1 MTKVLGVS
9 CSPRKGGNT
18 EILLQQALAG
28 AGERGAETEL
38 VTIFD
43 KEIKPCDGC
52 YACQKTGKCHIKDD
66 MQGVYDKFLAADGI
80 IWGTPVYYFGV
91 AAQAK
96 ILIDRSFALS
106 KGTRLTNKVGGVIS
120 VAASL
125 GHQSVWNTFNSFFSV
140 HHMLAADFVY
150 GFGREKGEVR
160 KDKHA
165 MKAAGELG
173 KQVVLLAEQKF
184 KFPEQYDTPI
194 YRYVLREYGIN
205 NCPALGRFEE

>member
-1 MTKVLGVS
+1 MTDEERNAEMTKVLGVS

-66 MQGVYDKFLAADGI
+66 MQSIYDRLLAADGI

-91 AAQAK
+91 AA
-96 ILIDRSFALS
+96 
-106 KGTRLTNKVGGVIS
+106 
-120 VAASL
+120 
-125 GHQSVWNTFNSFFSV
+125 
-140 HHMLAADFVY
+140 
-150 GFGREKGEVR
+150 
-160 KDKHA
+160 
-165 MKAAGELG
+165 
-173 KQVVLLAEQKF
+173 
-184 KFPEQYDTPI
+184 
-194 YRYVLREYGIN
+194 
-205 NCPALGRFEE
+205 